1 MSETPYEHILCEI
14 RNGVAHVILNR
25 PEKLNPLGIGP
36 GSSRD
41 EIARALAAA
50 SLDDSIGSVLIR
62 ANGRA
67 FCGGGDLGGMT
78 QRAPDTAY
86 TNQLFN
92 EEILRFNAGIRAVR
106 KPVIAAVHG
115 LCLGTALGFISQCDF
130 VIAAE
135 TARFGLIEGRIGHPG
150 ASDLVPVIG
159 PAWTKYLIFTGELI
173 GARRA
178 ERIGL
183 VLTVIPEDRLVAR
196 ATELA
201 ERLARMPRETM
212 HLNKVCI
219 ENVMEASGRAAGRL
233 AGRTQ
238 DVITKSMA
246 PAALAP
252 DGRRFEDILRAEGI
266 EGMKRARELQYS
278 EPWLDPLG

>member
-67 FCGGGDLGGMT
+67 FCGGGDLGSMT

-106 KPVIAAVHG
+106 KPVIVAVHG

-159 PAWTKYLIFTGELI
+159 PAWTKYLIFTGEAL
-173 GARRA
+173 
-178 ERIGL
+178 
-183 VLTVIPEDRLVAR
+183 
-196 ATELA
+196 
-201 ERLARMPRETM
+201 
-212 HLNKVCI
+212 HLNKVSI
-219 ENVMEASGRAAGRL
+219 ETVMEAPGRAAGRL
-233 AGRTQ
+233 AGRAQ
-238 DVITKSMA
+238 DAITKTTA
-246 PAALAP
+246 PVALAP
-252 DGRRFEDILRAEGI
+252 DGRRFEDILRTEGI
-266 EGMKRARELQYS
+266 EGMKRARELQYK
-278 EPWLDPLG
+278 EPWLDPLE